1 MASFQ
6 DIDGVLEMEVL
17 VAFTDLTQFA
27 RYARGRTNRE
37 IFETMSHYYELVG
50 DIVSE
55 GGGTVVKFM
64 GDAILLVF
72 PKDGVD
78 AGGRA
83 LVRLNEEG
91 DNFLESRGIPCRH
104 VTKAHFGEVACGPMG
119 TRDERRFDLFGNTV
133 NTAALTKSNGMAIT
147 PQVFRKLDKET
158 RALLKKHTPAVTYI
172 GVGERHRD

>member
-27 RYARGRTNRE
+27 RYVRGRTNRE

-78 AGGRA
+78 AGVRA
-83 LVRLNEEG
+83 LVRL
-91 DNFLESRGIPCRH
+91 
-104 VTKAHFGEVACGPMG
+104 
-119 TRDERRFDLFGNTV
+119 
-133 NTAALTKSNGMAIT
+133 
-147 PQVFRKLDKET
+147 T
-158 RALLKKHTPAVTYI
+158 RAF
-172 GVGERHRD
+172 E

>member
-27 RYARGRTNRE
+27 RYVRGRTNRE

-64 GDAILLVF
+64 GDAILL
-72 PKDGVD
+72 GVSQRWRRRGRAGARAFD
-78 AGGRA
+78 LNRGGRQLA
-83 LVRLNEEG
+83 RVQRHPMSPRHEG
-91 DNFLESRGIPCRH
+91 PFRRGRMWPH
-104 VTKAHFGEVACGPMG
+104 GH
-119 TRDERRFDLFGNTV
+119 
-133 NTAALTKSNGMAIT
+133 S
-147 PQVFRKLDKET
+147 
-158 RALLKKHTPAVTYI
+158 
-172 GVGERHRD
+172 